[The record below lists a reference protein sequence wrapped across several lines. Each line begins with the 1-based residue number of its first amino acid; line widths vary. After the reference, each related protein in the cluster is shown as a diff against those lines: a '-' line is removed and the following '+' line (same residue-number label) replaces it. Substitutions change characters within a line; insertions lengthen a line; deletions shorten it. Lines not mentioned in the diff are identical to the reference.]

1 MMNYFTIAAL
11 AFGASAQSAIQRN
24 LNATRGGNTAQ
35 GNLGHCPDGMLG
47 CDPNTWSPEPLSP
60 QPAAPADPVAPSNS
74 NVVAGALGHN
84 PVIQDANDCPPGMLG
99 CDSNTWAPVT
109 YKQCEV
115 GLMGCNPNTYTPN
128 SNGRQ
133 QQQPVCYYLPAD
145 SGSNSN
151 APGSSA
157 DSWAPV
163 FVNLDEDNHLKTVH
177 AMNRETL
184 IVRIPQQQGLSD
196 YSFDAP
202 AEEGALLLQDH
213 SSDSE
218 YYTWTFKVEGCMTR
232 EQLNF
237 TAKSAPVNGQ
247 TQPDEQLTLNV
258 AVGLDS
264 YAN

>member
-24 LNATRGGNTAQ
+24 LNATRNGNTAQ
-35 GNLGHCPDGMLG
+35 GNLGHCPEGMLG
-47 CDPNTWSPEPLSP
+47 CDPNTYTPSSLP
-60 QPAAPADPVAPSNS
+60 QPASPADPVAPSNS

-84 PVIQDANDCPPGMLG
+84 PVIQDANTCQQGMLG
-99 CDSNTWAPVT
+99 CDSNTWAPIT

-115 GLMGCNPNTYTPN
+115 GEMGCDPNTYAPN
-128 SNGRQ
+128 SNGTRQ
-133 QQQPVCYYLPAD
+133 HVPVCYYLPAD
-145 SGSNSN
+145 YNSDSN
-151 APGSSA
+151 AMGSSA
-157 DSWAPV
+157 ASWAPV
-163 FVNLDEDNHLKTVH
+163 LVNLDEDNHMKTVN
-177 AMNRETL
+177 AMNRET
-184 IVRIPQQQGLSD
+184 IVVRIPQQQGLSN

-202 AEEGALLLQDH
+202 AGEGALLLQDH

-264 YAN
+264 YAH